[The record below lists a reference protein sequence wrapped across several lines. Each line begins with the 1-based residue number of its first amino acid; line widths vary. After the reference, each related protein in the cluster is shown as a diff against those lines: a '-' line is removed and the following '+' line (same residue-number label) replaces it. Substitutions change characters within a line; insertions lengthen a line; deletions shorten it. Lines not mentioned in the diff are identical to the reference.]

1 MENRI
6 IVLFFMIAA
15 LSVIFT
21 GVSLRILR
29 LRSKDRLRILPV
41 FWILL
46 FLISVI
52 PADSGRNTA
61 ELFLYT
67 DYTDGLRVEIHD
79 GASAA
84 EERPDIVS
92 EPENVPEF
100 YLPHRFLQILRTI
113 SFAALLVWCIS
124 ATASF
129 TFGLASHFDGLNYLT
144 RHSAECR
151 DKRIL
156 RIFDSAKQKVGI
168 HRTIPLRIMKPGIRI
183 SPCTGGI
190 LFPCVYIGSD
200 YPESYSDLWLEL
212 IFLHELTHIRHG
224 DALTKLCVLF
234 VTSFHSL
241 LPISKEIRNA
251 VCEDLEYLCDEGVL
265 DKTGDRLRGE
275 YIAVILNIAERNLR
289 KDFQGEEILSYLSP
303 EGNVILR
310 RYRNMQERHNRRNT
324 VRAVPVLLIGALLN
338 FGVMSAVQIHSFD
351 NLGVDIANPVLE
363 EAVCGYFELD
373 HAHELREDHLRQI
386 YCIEFSRPGFP
397 VERITYACTLNEGDV
412 RNSPHFPSDSQVMD
426 TRDIVLF
433 DGLRTLIFSDRTES
447 SVEEWYETTKFAVIR
462 REN

>member
-15 LSVIFT
+15 LSLIFT
-21 GVSLRILR
+21 GVSLLILR
-29 LRSKDRLRILPV
+29 LRSKFRLRILPV

-52 PADSGRNTA
+52 PADSGRHAA

-79 GASAA
+79 GSP
-84 EERPDIVS
+84 ETSDRPEIL
-92 EPENVPEF
+92 PEV
-100 YLPHRFLQILRTI
+100 YLPHRFLQILRGI
-113 SFAALLVWCIS
+113 SFTALLLWFIS

-129 TFGLASHFDGLNYLT
+129 TFGVASHFDGLNYLT

-151 DKRIL
+151 DERVN
-156 RIFDSAKQKVGI
+156 RIFASAKRKVGI
-168 HRTIPLRIMKPGIRI
+168 RRAVSLRIMKPGIRI
-183 SPCTGGI
+183 SPCTSGI
-190 LFPCVYIGSD
+190 LFPCVYIGGD

-224 DALTKLCVLF
+224 DALTKLTALF

-241 LPISKEIRNA
+241 LPISNVIRHA
-251 VCEDLEYLCDEGVL
+251 VCEDLEYLCDEAVL

-289 KDFQGEEILSYLSP
+289 KEFQGEEILSYLSP
-303 EGNVILR
+303 EGNAILR
-310 RYRNMQERHNRRNT
+310 RYRNMQERHDRCNIA
-324 VRAVPVLLIGALLN
+324 RAVPVLMIGALLN
-338 FGVMSAVQIHSFD
+338 LGVMSAVQVHSFD
-351 NLGVDIANPVLE
+351 NLGVDIASPVLE
-363 EAVCGYFELD
+363 EAVCGYFALET
-373 HAHELREDHLRQI
+373 AHELTEDHLRQI
-386 YCIEFSRPGFP
+386 YCIEFSRPAFP
-397 VERITYACTLNEGDV
+397 DDRITYACTLNEGDA
-412 RNSPHFPSDSQVMD
+412 RDFPQFTSDSRIMD

-433 DGLRTLIFSDRTES
+433 DDLRTLIFSDRTES

-462 REN
+462 RDN

>member
-15 LSVIFT
+15 LSLIFT
-21 GVSLRILR
+21 GVSLLILR
-29 LRSKDRLRILPV
+29 LRSKYSLRILPV

-46 FLISVI
+46 FLIAVI
-52 PADSGRNTA
+52 PADSGRHAA

-67 DYTDGLRVEIHD
+67 DCTDGLRVEIHEP
-79 GASAA
+79 A
-84 EERPDIVS
+84 ETERPDH
-92 EPENVPEF
+92 VPEF
-100 YLPHRFLQILRTI
+100 YLPHRVLQILRGI
-113 SFAALLVWCIS
+113 SFAALLVWFVS

-129 TFGLASHFDGLNYLT
+129 TFGIASHFDGLNYLT
-144 RHSAECR
+144 RHSSECR
-151 DKRIL
+151 DERVR
-156 RIFDSAKQKVGI
+156 RIFASAKRKVGI
-168 HRTIPLRIMKPGIRI
+168 RRTVSLRIMNPGIRI
-183 SPCTGGI
+183 SPCTSGI
-190 LFPCVYIGSD
+190 LFPCVYIGGD

-224 DALTKLCVLF
+224 DALTKLAALF
-234 VTSFHSL
+234 AVSVHSL
-241 LPISKEIRNA
+241 LPISNVIRNA
-251 VCEDLEYLCDEGVL
+251 VCEDLEYLCDEAVL

-289 KDFQGEEILSYLSP
+289 KEFQGEEILSYLSP
-303 EGNVILR
+303 EGNAILR
-310 RYRNMQERHNRRNT
+310 RYRNMQERHQRRN
-324 VRAVPVLLIGALLN
+324 VARAVPVLLIGAMFNL
-338 FGVMSAVQIHSFD
+338 GVMSAVEVHSFD
-351 NLGVDIANPVLE
+351 NLGVDIASPVLE
-363 EAVCGYFELD
+363 EAVCGYFAMEN
-373 HAHELREDHLRQI
+373 AHDLTEDHLRQI

-397 VERITYACTLNEGDV
+397 DDRITYACTLNEGDV
-412 RNSPHFPSDSQVMD
+412 QDFPQFTSDSRIMD

>member
-6 IVLFFMIAA
+6 IVLFFTVAA
-15 LSVIFT
+15 LSLIFT
-21 GVSLRILR
+21 GVSLLVLR
-29 LRSKDRLRILPV
+29 LRSKYSLRILPV

-52 PADSGRNTA
+52 PADSGRHAA

-79 GASAA
+79 GSPET
-84 EERPDIVS
+84 EERPEFVTD
-92 EPENVPEF
+92 F
-100 YLPHRFLQILRTI
+100 YLPHFFLRILRGI
-113 SFAALLVWCIS
+113 SFIVLLVWFIS

-129 TFGLASHFDGLNYLT
+129 TFGIASHFDGLNYLT

-151 DKRIL
+151 DDRVN
-156 RIFDSAKQKVGI
+156 RIFASARRKVGI
-168 HRTIPLRIMKPGIRI
+168 RRTVSLRIMRPGIRI
-183 SPCTGGI
+183 SPCTSGI
-190 LFPCVYIGSD
+190 LFPCVYIGGD

-224 DALTKLCVLF
+224 DALTKLAALF
-234 VTSFHSL
+234 VTSVHSL
-241 LPISKEIRNA
+241 LPISTVIRNA
-251 VCEDLEYLCDEGVL
+251 VCEDLEYLCDEAVL

-289 KDFQGEEILSYLSP
+289 KDYQGEEILSYLSP
-303 EGNVILR
+303 EGNSILR
-310 RYRNMQERHNRRNT
+310 RYRNMQERHNRRNV

-338 FGVMSAVQIHSFD
+338 LGTMSAVQVHSFD
-351 NLGVDIANPVLE
+351 NLGVDIASPVLE
-363 EAVCGYFELD
+363 EAICGYFALEN
-373 HAHELREDHLRQI
+373 AHELTEDHLRQI

-397 VERITYACTLNEGDV
+397 DDRVTYVCTLNEDDV
-412 RNSPHFPSDSQVMD
+412 RNFPQFTSGSRIMD
-426 TRDIVLF
+426 TRDIALF
-433 DGLRTLIFSDRTES
+433 EGLRTLIFSDRTES

>member
-6 IVLFFMIAA
+6 IVLFFVISA

-21 GVSLRILR
+21 GVSLWILR
-29 LRSKDRLRILPV
+29 LRSKYSLRILPV

-46 FLISVI
+46 FLIAVI
-52 PADSGRNTA
+52 PADSGRNAA

-79 GASAA
+79 GMSASKEA
-84 EERPDIVS
+84 PNMVP

-100 YLPHRFLQILRTI
+100 YLPHRFLQLLRTI
-113 SFAALLVWCIS
+113 SFTSLLVWCIS

-151 DKRIL
+151 DERIL

-168 HRTIPLRIMKPGIRI
+168 RRTIPLRIMKPDIHI

-200 YPESYSDLWLEL
+200 YPDSCSDLWLEL

-224 DALTKLCVLF
+224 DALTKLCALF

-289 KDFQGEEILSYLSP
+289 KDFQGEEILSCLSP
-303 EGNVILR
+303 EGSVILR
-310 RYRNMQERHNRRNT
+310 RYRNMQERHDRRNF
-324 VRAVPVLLIGALLN
+324 VRAVPVLLLGALLN
-338 FGVMSAVQIHSFD
+338 FGIMSAVQVHSFD
-351 NLGVDIANPVLE
+351 NLGVDIANPVLQ
-363 EAVCGYFELD
+363 EAVCGYFKLEN
-373 HAHELREDHLRQI
+373 AHELREEHLRQI
-386 YCIEFSRPGFP
+386 YSIEFSRPGFP
-397 VERITYACTLNEGDV
+397 DDRITYTCTLNEGDV
-412 RNSPHFPSDSQVMD
+412 RNFPHFTSDSRVMD

-433 DGLRTLIFSDRTES
+433 NDLRTLIFSDRTES
-447 SVEEWYETTKFAVIR
+447 SEEEWYETSKFAVIR

>member
-15 LSVIFT
+15 LSMIFT
-21 GVSLRILR
+21 GVSLLILR
-29 LRSKDRLRILPV
+29 LRSKYSLRILPV

-46 FLISVI
+46 FLIAVI
-52 PADSGRNTA
+52 PADSGRNA
-61 ELFLYT
+61 VELFLYT
-67 DYTDGLRVEIHD
+67 DYTDGMRVEIHD
-79 GASAA
+79 GMP
-84 EERPDIVS
+84 ETPEQ
-92 EPENVPEF
+92 PENIPEF
-100 YLPHRFLQILRTI
+100 YLPHRFLQILRGI
-113 SFAALLVWCIS
+113 SSTALLVWCIS

-151 DKRIL
+151 DERVI
-156 RIFDSAKQKVGI
+156 RIFDSAKKKVGI
-168 HRTIPLRIMKPGIRI
+168 RRAIPLRIMKPGIRI

-190 LFPCVYIGSD
+190 LFPCVYISGD
-200 YPESYSDLWLEL
+200 YPEGYSDLWLEL
-212 IFLHELTHIRHG
+212 IFLHELTHIRHS
-224 DALTKLCVLF
+224 DALTKLCTLF

-241 LPISKEIRNA
+241 LPITKEIRNA
-251 VCEDLEYLCDEGVL
+251 VCEDLEYLCDEAVL

-303 EGNVILR
+303 EGSVILR
-310 RYRNMQERHNRRNT
+310 RYRNMQERHDRRNV

-338 FGVMSAVQIHSFD
+338 LGAMSGVQIHSFD

-363 EAVCGYFELD
+363 EAVCGYFALENPRELT
-373 HAHELREDHLRQI
+373 EDHLRQI

-397 VERITYACTLNEGDV
+397 DDRLTYACTLNEGDV
-412 RNSPHFPSDSQVMD
+412 RNFPHFSSDSRVMD